1 MKTFVKALAAL
12 GTAVVLAAAPAAAA
26 SASPALS
33 GDSGWKPFQTPPFTV
48 PAGEACSFELHG
60 EIMYDHE
67 FTRVLKTFPDGT
79 PKVQDWVG
87 PLGVVFSNV
96 ETGKTA
102 RRDASGTLRATHDG
116 AGNTTFVFYGNGIA
130 PIFAGSRSPG
140 IYLVS
145 GHHVM
150 IANPDGTRAFTKN
163 QGPVEDMCKTLS

>member
-1 MKTFVKALAAL
+1 MKSLVKALGAV
-12 GTAVVLAAAPAAAA
+12 GTALVLATVPAGAA
-26 SASPALS
+26 SANSA
-33 GDSGWKPFQTPPFTV
+33 GWEPYQTPAFTV

-60 EIMYDHE
+60 EIAYDHE

-96 ETGKTA
+96 ATGETA

-140 IYLVS
+140 IYLVT
-145 GHHVM
+145 GHHEM